1 MAETIKRERKTVSAS
16 PVGGVTGDMKL
27 GVRVAW
33 LMLRGQF
40 LRAEQKAIC
49 KKRHEHGAAC
59 MLLSPDP
66 NAQGRYS
73 VYLAFSAQLHN
84 RTLQIMRIRQLL
96 ATEKSGLKL
105 MLG

>member
-1 MAETIKRERKTVSAS
+1 MAETIKRGQRAVSAS

-27 GVRVAW
+27 MNGVAW
-33 LMLRGQF
+33 LMLRGLF
-40 LRAEQKAIC
+40 LHAEQKAIC
-49 KKRHEHGAAC
+49 KKRHEHGAAYR
-59 MLLSPDP
+59 LVSPDP

-73 VYLAFSAQLHN
+73 VVLAFSVRLHN
-84 RTLQIMRIRQLL
+84 RTLQTMRIRQLL

>member
-1 MAETIKRERKTVSAS
+1 MAETMTLGERTASAS
-16 PVGGVTGDMKL
+16 PVGGVTGDIKL
-27 GVRVAW
+27 EIRVAW
-33 LMLRGQF
+33 LMLRGLF

-49 KKRHEHGAAC
+49 KKRHEHGAAY